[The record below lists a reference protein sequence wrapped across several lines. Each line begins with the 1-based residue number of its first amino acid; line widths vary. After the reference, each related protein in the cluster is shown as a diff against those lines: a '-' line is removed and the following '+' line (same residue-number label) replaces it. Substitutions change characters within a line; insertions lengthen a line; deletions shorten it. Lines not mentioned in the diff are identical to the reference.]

1 MDQPCSV
8 SASDQPRLD
17 REAVHAILRAAR
29 FGHDAYPA
37 PIGEV
42 IERELTAYVET
53 GRQLP
58 ADSSPERLLAV
69 LRLAQEQAGET
80 TTEEPRYRL
89 PAVYKKGTPLHWEL
103 TPTEPVGTGEK

>member
-8 SASDQPRLD
+8 SASGQPRLD

-29 FGHDAYPA
+29 FGHEAYPG
-37 PIGEV
+37 PIGEL

-58 ADSSPERLLAV
+58 ADSGPERLLVV
-69 LRLAQEQAGET
+69 LHLAQEQAGET